1 MTQPPF
7 DKPDSSANDDLALAS
22 SAVPITDWPLDQQL
36 NREAEQWLVRL
47 QSPTLSQKEE
57 QAFFQWL
64 ELSPAH
70 QAAYVKAEQ
79 FWSALGQ
86 QLPPRHAQLNSSA
99 VSPAPTQS
107 QPQSNKPAR
116 AKIALAAMAASV
128 ALVFGAIALFDNS
141 QSFSTHTGERLQ
153 LSLADGSHI
162 QLNTQSQLEVEL
174 RPQQRLLELAQG
186 EAYFDVESDPNRP
199 FIVKTP
205 GGYVRVLGTR
215 FNIYT
220 DAAKTVVSVVE
231 GKVDVSIG
239 RSLDQLARLDFNGD
253 NHLLAQQQ
261 VSLEHQPSSGW
272 FNASPV
278 AKRGD
283 ISTINSA
290 EILAWQRGE
299 AIYKGSTLHQVINDL
314 NRYYPGEIRL
324 QTPDLGLQPVVAVL
338 RLDNKE
344 AALNAIANSFQLSIV
359 KLADGQV
366 ILKPSRD

>member
-1 MTQPPF
+1 MTQSPF

-22 SAVPITDWPLDQQL
+22 SAVPVTDWPIDQQL

-57 QAFFQWL
+57 KAFFQWL

-86 QLPPRHAQLNSSA
+86 QLPFQQARLNASRLSSA
-99 VSPAPTQS
+99 SIKPEPQPGKSTQV
-107 QPQSNKPAR
+107 KLT
-116 AKIALAAMAASV
+116 LATLAASV

-162 QLNTQSQLEVEL
+162 QLNTETQLEVEL
-174 RPQQRLLELAQG
+174 EPEQRLLELAQG

-239 RSLDQLARLDFNGD
+239 RSLDHLAQLDFNGD

-261 VSLEHQPSSGW
+261 VSLKHQPSSRW
-272 FNASPV
+272 FNSSPV

-283 ISTINSA
+283 IRTIDS
-290 EILAWQRGE
+290 EEVLAWQRGE
-299 AIYKGSTLHQVINDL
+299 AIYKGSTLNQVIGDL
-314 NRYYPGEIRL
+314 NRYYPGKIRL
-324 QTPDLGLQPVVAVL
+324 QTPELGLQPVVAVL

-366 ILKPSRD
+366 ILKPSQD